1 MTTAVIGTGR
11 IGSQVATRLA
21 AGGEK
26 VYVAASS
33 LQSAEESAQQLGH
46 GIQAGTVSDVIDRAD
61 QVIFAVMFPVIQT
74 LLKEHAGE
82 LAGKIVVDPSNNFRF
97 DDDGNPVNANPEG
110 ESAGSQIQALVPEG
124 ASYVKAF
131 GTMAAA
137 QLGEE
142 RTADGEK
149 VTLLYATDDDVAGE
163 KIARLIETG
172 GWDAVKVGGVDR
184 AADIEVLGKLHP
196 FGGLNDRL
204 LSKAEAE
211 ELVNG

>member
-1 MTTAVIGTGR
+1 MTTAVIGVGH
-11 IGSQVATRLA
+11 IGTQVATRLA

-33 LQSAEESAQQLGH
+33 LQSAEESAQRLGH
-46 GIQAGTVSDVIDRAD
+46 GIEAGTVSDVIDRAD

-74 LLKEHAGE
+74 LLKEHASE
-82 LAGKIVVDPSNNFRF
+82 LVGKIVVDPSNNFRF
-97 DDDGNPVNANPEG
+97 DDGKPVNANPEG

-149 VTLLYATDDDVAGE
+149 VTLLFATDDDAAGE

-204 LSKAEAE
+204 LSKAEVE
-211 ELVNG
+211 ELIID